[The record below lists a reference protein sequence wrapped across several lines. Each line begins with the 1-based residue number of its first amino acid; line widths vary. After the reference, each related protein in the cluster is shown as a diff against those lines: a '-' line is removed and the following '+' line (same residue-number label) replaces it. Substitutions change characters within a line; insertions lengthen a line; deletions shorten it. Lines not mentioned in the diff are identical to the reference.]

1 MTKKV
6 ATQQAGTQDVPT
18 PQVPAQKPSI
28 QGLPAQESSQVD
40 NTSLGVVLTRIAFVF
55 LIGGFA
61 GWLYEV
67 CICAPLNGVPID
79 FGHGGLGIPFL
90 MIYAIGSVAIEL
102 AFGLG
107 RQQFHPA
114 IQLIESAVLA
124 TALEYASG
132 LTMLHVLQVQ
142 TWDYRIPGWDFLVT
156 PDGLICLRASLTF
169 GLMGLL
175 QLRGVGKL
183 YEWLVAK
190 HYRVLVVIIWVL
202 VGVVVLAMLNAFLF
216 HAIDTGGTWH

>member
-6 ATQQAGTQDVPT
+6 ATQEADIQDVSVPT
-18 PQVPAQKPSI
+18 IPV
-28 QGLPAQESSQVD
+28 QELSQVD

>member
-1 MTKKV
+1 MTKK
-6 ATQQAGTQDVPT
+6 AAAQQAGTQDVPT
-18 PQVPAQKPSI
+18 PQVPAQKPPI
-28 QGLPAQESSQVD
+28 QGLPAQESPQVD
-40 NTSLGVVLTRIAFVF
+40 GTSMGVTLTRIAFVF

-67 CICAPLNGVPID
+67 FICAPLNGVPID

-90 MIYAIGSVAIEL
+90 MIYAIGSIVIEL

-107 RQQFHPA
+107 RKQLHPV
-114 IQLIESAVLA
+114 IQLVESTVLA

-132 LTMLHVLQVQ
+132 LAMLHVLQVQ

-175 QLRGVGKL
+175 QLRSVTKL
-183 YEWLVAK
+183 YEWLVTK
-190 HYRVLVVIIWVL
+190 QYRALLVITWVL